1 MSKTSGFIKSG
12 VLALALAGV
21 LPVAAQASQL
31 ANDPSFIS
39 EVNAA
44 YGTNFQS
51 QASQG
56 RASNPVQQDGPQ
68 APAQL
73 QN

>member
-1 MSKTSGFIKSG
+1 MSNKSGFLKSG
-12 VLALALAGV
+12 LLALALAGV
-21 LPVAAQASQL
+21 LPVAAQAAQFS
-31 ANDPSFIS
+31 NDTG
-39 EVNAA
+39 
-44 YGTNFQS
+44 YQS

-56 RASNPVQQDGPQ
+56 RASNPVSQTGTQ